1 MTVYKIFTY
10 PVYSRLVDRV
20 PEEIE
25 TLLPSG
31 WKLSQHQ
38 VDTYRALTAK
48 DGPDVVFNTAMTGDG
63 KSLAGQLPSLVEGW
77 KRPLF
82 AMYPTNELIRDQHRQ
97 AAITWRIWNQY
108 TEAVKELDSTV
119 LDRIM
124 EDGDFSTRG
133 DALMSLAKNHDVVL
147 TNPDI
152 FHYIMQ
158 LFYRRQGKTG
168 DAPDKLIGPLTTRYQ
183 QFTFDEFHVFET
195 PQVVSVMNALLLIHQ
210 LTGVARRRQFL
221 FQSATPNQLLLGYLE
236 RAGLSTQIIRGEYT
250 HTADVPDPQQWRRIL
265 HGSDIAFSAGS
276 VEAWLDMH
284 LEETL
289 IPFFVQNR
297 PAAKGAIIVNS
308 VAQAK
313 RIVDRL
319 TEALKPYGLRVGEN
333 TGFTSR
339 SRRSNSYDCDLL
351 VGTSTVDV
359 GVDFQINFLLFES
372 RDAGTFLQR
381 LGRLGRHDSF
391 VKDGVTHQFNEFHA
405 HAVLPEWTCEA
416 LFQGRD
422 KAPALLADGMETDR
436 ATLAEAI
443 QSAFPVSTD
452 FAEYAQRWGSLQ
464 SARVLKGFGAYVV
477 RGQYQEAVQQLA
489 QRYQVAFQTSMN
501 GQFGR
506 LRTLTESQKELVEEA
521 VSFRGGSYFT
531 CGVLDETEEGAEQI
545 KSYDLFSLIANGRLE
560 GLTAEEFWLAVDRAG
575 MERRPLERTEPIGF
589 LRIRGFRPERTNYRI
604 QLERDLMN
612 WGAERFG
619 VATVLTGVTV
629 ECDEFV
635 PGLNAINRKLERKA
649 LPALLCL
656 GQQHPLEWKRRLQL
670 PMLFPLFAFESR
682 DGQHGTVAF
691 GREAL
696 LMDVALRHR
705 GIDCGGGAIII

>member
-1 MTVYKIFTY
+1 MKQIRTL
-10 PVYSRLVDRV
+10 PVYSRLAENIPDPLMAR
-20 PEEIE
+20 
-25 TLLPSG
+25 LPAG
-31 WKLSQHQ
+31 WRLSQHQ
-38 VDTYRALTAK
+38 VDTYEALTHPN
-48 DGPDVVFNTAMTGDG
+48 GPDVVFNTAMTGDG

-97 AAITWRIWNQY
+97 AAITWRLWNQY

-119 LDRIM
+119 LDRLM

-158 LFYRRQGKTG
+158 LFYRWQGKTG
-168 DAPDKLIGPLTTRYQ
+168 DTPDKLIGPLTTRYQ

-210 LTGVARRRQFL
+210 LAGADRRRQFL

-250 HTADVPDPQQWRRIL
+250 HTAAVPDIQQWRRIL
-265 HGSDIAFSAGS
+265 HGSDIAFDAGS
-276 VEAWLDMH
+276 VEIWLDAH
-284 LEETL
+284 LDDTL
-289 IPFFVQNR
+289 IPFFLQHR
-297 PAAKGAIIVNS
+297 PAAKGAVIVNS
-308 VAQAK
+308 VAAAK
-313 RIVDRL
+313 RVVERL
-319 TEALKPYGLRVGEN
+319 REALQPYGLEVGEN

-339 SRRSNSYDCDLL
+339 RLRGESYACDLL

-391 VKDGVTHQFNEFHA
+391 TKEGTKHQFSDFQA
-405 HAVLPEWTCEA
+405 HAVLPQWTCEA

-422 KAPALLADGMETDR
+422 KEPAPLTAGMETDR
-436 ATLAEAI
+436 AALAEAI
-443 QSAFPVSTD
+443 QWAFPSTTD
-452 FAEYAQRWGSLQ
+452 FAGYAQGWGTLQ

-477 RGQYQEAVQQLA
+477 RGQYQASMQQLA
-489 QRYQVAFQTSMN
+489 LRYQNAFQTSMN
-501 GQFGR
+501 SQIGR
-506 LRTLTESQKELVEEA
+506 LRGLSESQKELVEEA
-521 VSFRGGSYFT
+521 VSFRGGSYFM
-531 CGVLDETEEGAEQI
+531 CGVLDETEEGADQI
-545 KSYDLFSLIANGRLE
+545 KTYDLFSLIANGRLE
-560 GLTAEEFWLAVDRAG
+560 ELTADAFWQTVDQFG
-575 MERRPLERTEPIGF
+575 VERRPLERSDPIGF
-589 LRIRGFRPERTNYRI
+589 LRVRGFRAERTNYRI
-604 QLERDLMN
+604 QIERDLMG
-612 WGAERFG
+612 WGADRFG

-629 ECDEFV
+629 ESDEFV
-635 PGLNAINRKLERKA
+635 PGLNAINRKLERSQ

-656 GQQHPLEWKRRLQL
+656 GQQHPLEWKRRLRL
-670 PMLFPLFAFESR
+670 PMLFPLFAFTSR
-682 DGQHGTVAF
+682 DGLCGTIAF

-696 LMDVALRHR
+696 LLDVTLRHR
-705 GIDCGGGAIII
+705 GIDCGGGAIFV